1 MTVDVQVKT
10 MRNITD
16 DRILFT
22 LEDAFPIPLN
32 YQQLHEATGH
42 CELTL
47 RKSMQ
52 RLEELGF
59 VKSGRSYN
67 GKRGGAKKLFRLA
80 GPEGDQI
87 TSIKL
92 DLFFK
97 ELSPEM
103 YLCCRLLFPDLSCQ
117 IRVEKVQDVCL
128 GGCGVRIQCYQ
139 DNKERDSDG

>member
-1 MTVDVQVKT
+1 MTVDVQVQT

-22 LEDAFPIPLN
+22 LEDAFPFPLD
-32 YQQLHEATGH
+32 YEQLHKATGH
-42 CELTL
+42 CQITL

-52 RLEELGF
+52 RLEEFGF
-59 VKSGRSYN
+59 VVSGRSYN

-80 GPEGDQI
+80 GPQGDRI

-97 ELSPEM
+97 EFPSDT
-103 YLCCRLLFPDLSCQ
+103 YLCCRLVFPDLSCQ
-117 IRVEKVQDVCL
+117 IRAEKVQDVCL

-139 DNKERDSDG
+139 DNQERR